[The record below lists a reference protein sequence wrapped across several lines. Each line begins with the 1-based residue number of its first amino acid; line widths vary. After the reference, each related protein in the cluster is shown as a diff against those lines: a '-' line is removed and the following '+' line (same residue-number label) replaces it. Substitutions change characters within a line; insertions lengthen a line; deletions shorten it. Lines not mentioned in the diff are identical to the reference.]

1 MTTSKPQAN
10 SLMQLAKMDKD
21 QARRRDQIMVS
32 PDVIAIETGFN
43 VRGVALSENEYWAQ
57 DKVVEHI
64 LAISYAYEAGD
75 YVPPLVVQFRR
86 EDQKAVIRDGHHRYK
101 AILLAIE
108 RGADIK
114 FVNVTEFKGDEKKQ
128 QLLMLKSSNSIAL
141 SPVERAEIYYRLYA
155 WGNNPDEI
163 AAEVGMSAAHV
174 KQYLTLY
181 DLPIEKKKLIQLGKL
196 SVNAALS
203 ETKGPKKFAPPKKVV
218 NKVLELVTS
227 AEVSADDGESVMVK
241 IPKELWAQLIA
252 PTKSASKESE

>member
-10 SLMQLAKMDKD
+10 SLMQLAKMDKE

-43 VRGVALSENEYWAQ
+43 VRGVALSEDEYWAQ

-101 AILLAIE
+101 AILLAVE

-141 SPVERAEIYYRLYA
+141 SPVERAEIYNRLYE
-155 WGNNPDEI
+155 WGNNHEEI
-163 AAEVGMSAAHV
+163 AQQVGMSTAHV
-174 KQYLTLY
+174 HQYMKLY
-181 DLPIEKKKLIQLGKL
+181 SLPIEKKKLIQLGKL
-196 SVNAALS
+196 SVNAALND
-203 ETKGPKKFAPPKKVV
+203 TKKPKSFSPPKKAVS
-218 NKVLELVTS
+218 KVLELVTS
-227 AEVSADDGESVMVK
+227 SSVTEKGDSVIVE
-241 IPKELWAQLIA
+241 IPKELWEQLINPA
-252 PTKSASKESE
+252 NKE